1 MEKIKVTTGRFRHLL
16 QSMGVQ
22 VPTKCRKGQALGG
35 GWTLTAKDEAAPFFA
50 YIVQRKD
57 RVVVVFGPP
66 ERREIRYPSAAKLRA
81 AGMIGGN
88 DGKSIH

>member
-22 VPTKCRKGQALGG
+22 VPKACRKCQAIGG
-35 GWTLTAKDEAAPFFA
+35 ASILTAKDEADPFFA

-57 RVVVVFGPP
+57 QVIVVFGPP
-66 ERREIRYPSAAKLRA
+66 ERREIKYPSAAKLRA
-81 AGMIGGN
+81 VGMIGGKN
-88 DGKSIH
+88 AEV